1 MNAAFDEISTDEKVE
16 SADGRCF
23 LIDKGIAYN
32 ADQWF
37 KARSKKLGYFKNHFM
52 SHEVIFKIT

>member
-1 MNAAFDEISTDEKVE
+1 VNAAFDEISTDEKVE

-37 KARSKKLGYFKNHFM
+37 KARSKKLVMG
-52 SHEVIFKIT
+52 KITSCDMK